1 MNRRKPY
8 SRGQWEV
15 ARERFRV
22 ADLQPPA
29 EDAGAL
35 PLAALL
41 PEALKGMKLAAH
53 AQVAQIAAAWPDI
66 VGPQLA
72 GNTRPAHL
80 ENKILLVYVSHPAW
94 IMELR
99 GPMTAEI
106 LRRLQAKFGATDLK
120 NLRFAVDPEPPA
132 RR

>member
-8 SRGQWEV
+8 NKGQWQV
-15 ARERFRV
+15 SRERFHI
-22 ADLQPPA
+22 ADFQPPA
-29 EDAGAL
+29 ADAGAL
-35 PLAALL
+35 PLGALI
-41 PEALKGMKLAAH
+41 PEALKGMKLDAH
-53 AQVAQIAAAWPDI
+53 AQVARIAAAWPEI

-80 ENKILLVYVSHPAW
+80 ENKILAVYVSHPAW

-99 GPMTAEI
+99 GAMTAEI
-106 LRRLQAKFGATDLK
+106 LARLQAQFGK
-120 NLRFAVDPEPPA
+120 NEIKNVRFAIDPDPPA

>member
-8 SRGQWEV
+8 NRGQWEV

-41 PEALKGMKLAAH
+41 PEALKGMKLDAH
-53 AQVAQIAAAWPDI
+53 AQVARIAAAWPEI

-72 GNTRPAHL
+72 GNTRPAQL

-106 LRRLQAKFGATDLK
+106 LRRLQAKFGAGDLK

-132 RR
+132 RC

>member
-8 SRGQWEV
+8 NRGQWEV

-41 PEALKGMKLAAH
+41 PEALKGMKLDAH
-53 AQVAQIAAAWPDI
+53 AQVARIAAAWPEI

-72 GNTRPAHL
+72 GNTRPAQL

-99 GPMTAEI
+99 GAMTAEI
-106 LRRLQAKFGATDLK
+106 LRRLQAKFGASDLK